1 MWADPYDMAGMDLG
15 EPMTAEQIQTLN
27 ANYSPEDVAKIL
39 AGGSEA
45 AVAVNPTTETQI
57 FNLIGTV
64 AKGLLD
70 IQQTG
75 AQTKMSTA
83 QAAAAAEASKVM
95 AQNYVM
101 QQLQSGKSIMLP
113 ESWLQKYGAS
123 GTLTKWLTP
132 MLIIGGIALLGYA
145 AYKYSQ
151 KRKGSSAPA
160 AAPEQ
165 TSFSYSVPTG
175 SLSEGDALMAAANPR
190 RRRRK
195 KSRR

>member
-15 EPMTAEQIQTLN
+15 EPITAEQIQTLN

-123 GTLTKWLTP
+123 DTLTKWLTP

-151 KRKGSSAPA
+151 KRKGSAAPA

>member
-1 MWADPYDMAGMDLG
+1 MWADPYDLAGMDLG
-15 EPMTAEQIQTLN
+15 EPATAEQIQALN
-27 ANYSPEDVAKIL
+27 ANYSPEQVAQIL
-39 AGGSEA
+39 ASNAGSSS
-45 AVAVNPTTETQI
+45 VAVNPTTETQI

-70 IQQTG
+70 IQQVG

-101 QQLQSGKSIMLP
+101 QQLQSGKSVLLP
-113 ESWLQKYGAS
+113 ESWLQKYSAS
-123 GTLTKWLTP
+123 GTATKWLTP
-132 MLIIGGIALLGYA
+132 VLIIGGIALLGYA

-151 KRKGSSAPA
+151 KRKGVSAVETPS
-160 AAPEQ
+160 Q
-165 TSFSYSVPTG
+165 KTFSYTAPTT

-190 RRRRK
+190 RRRRR

>member
-1 MWADPYDMAGMDLG
+1 MWADPYDLAGMDLG
-15 EPMTAEQIQTLN
+15 EPTTAEQI
-27 ANYSPEDVAKIL
+27 L
-39 AGGSEA
+39 ASDTGT

-70 IQQTG
+70 IQQTS

-101 QQLQSGKSIMLP
+101 QQLQAGKSVLVP
-113 ESWLQKYGAS
+113 EGWLQKYSAS
-123 GTLTKWLTP
+123 DTLTKWLTP
-132 MLIIGGIALLGYA
+132 ILIIGGIGMLGYV
-145 AYKYSQ
+145 AYKYTQ
-151 KRKGSSAPA
+151 KRKG
-160 AAPEQ
+160 AAPEVAPSQ
-165 TSFSYSVPTG
+165 TSFSYSAPTS

-190 RRRRK
+190 RRRRRK
-195 KSRR
+195 HRR